1 MNTKVLVSLSL
12 LMGLGA
18 VLHLV
23 VPGIAF
29 GVKPDMM
36 LTMMFL
42 AIILFPE
49 KKNVFLVAVTAGVI
63 SGLTST
69 FPGGGF
75 IPNIIDKFITA
86 FLFYFMFLA
95 IRKFTKSF
103 ISIGFLTAIGTLISG
118 TVFLAAAHYIVGLP
132 EAFLLMFAGAVLPA
146 IVLNV
151 IAVAII
157 YPIVTGLV
165 KRSNIPAN
173 I

>member
-23 VPGIAF
+23 VPGFAF

-49 KKNVFLVAVTAGVI
+49 KKNVFLVAVAAGVI
-63 SGLTST
+63 SGLTTT
-69 FPGGGF
+69 FPGGF
-75 IPNIIDKFITA
+75 IPNIIDKFISA

-95 IRKFTKSF
+95 IQKFTKSI
-103 ISIGFLTAIGTLISG
+103 ISIGVLTAVGTIISG
-118 TVFLAAAHYIVGLP
+118 TVFLTSAYFLAGLP
-132 EAFLLMFAGAVLPA
+132 KSFLMLFSGAVLPA

-151 IAVAII
+151 IAMAII